1 MLRATTAV
9 LLACAL
15 FTGCQNSKKKV
26 IGVVPKGTSHI
37 FWQSVQAGAIAAGRD
52 LEVEVVWNG
61 PSQETEYSRQV
72 QIVDSMVAR
81 GVDGLAV
88 AATDRTALSQPID
101 RAAKAGILVTVF
113 DSGVDT
119 DNYLTFVA
127 TNNYEGGQLA
137 ARKLAEL
144 VHGKGKVAVVMNAP
158 GSGSTVDRE
167 KGFEDVMAKE
177 FPNIQIV
184 ARQFGMSDRA
194 KAREAA
200 ENMLGAHPD
209 LDGMF
214 ASAEP
219 SSVGA
224 ALAIKA
230 RGLTD
235 KVNLV
240 AFDSTDGMV
249 ADLKSGAI
257 DAMVVQDPFRMGYQA
272 VKTQVDHLHGIVPP
286 KRIDLSA
293 RVITKPDLDKPD
305 VKELLFP
312 DLDKYLK

>member
-15 FTGCQNSKKKV
+15 LTGCQTSKKKV

-52 LEVEVVWNG
+52 LGVEVVWNG

-101 RAAKAGILVTVF
+101 RAAKAGILATVF

-119 DNYLTFVA
+119 ENYLTFVA

-144 VHGKGKVAVVMNAP
+144 IHNKGKVAMVMNAP
-158 GSGSTVDRE
+158 GSGSTMDRE
-167 KGFEDVMAKE
+167 NGFEDVMAKE
-177 FPNIQIV
+177 FPDIQMV
-184 ARQFGMSDRA
+184 ERQFG
-194 KAREAA
+194 
-200 ENMLGAHPD
+200 
-209 LDGMF
+209 
-214 ASAEP
+214 
-219 SSVGA
+219 
-224 ALAIKA
+224 
-230 RGLTD
+230 
-235 KVNLV
+235 
-240 AFDSTDGMV
+240 
-249 ADLKSGAI
+249 
-257 DAMVVQDPFRMGYQA
+257 
-272 VKTQVDHLHGIVPP
+272 
-286 KRIDLSA
+286 
-293 RVITKPDLDKPD
+293 
-305 VKELLFP
+305 
-312 DLDKYLK
+312 